1 MATTAVVFDTTG
13 GPEVL
18 SIAEV
23 DAPEPRPDQIVV
35 EVAAS
40 GVNFIDTYQRSGLYP
55 APLPGRLGLEG
66 AGTVIAVGSDV
77 TIHKIGDRVAWAS
90 APGSYATH
98 LAVTAERAVAV
109 PDDLD
114 LETAA
119 AVMLQG
125 MTAHYLANSTHRLD
139 DDDVA
144 VVWAA
149 AGGVG
154 RLLVQMA
161 KHRGARVIACTS
173 TEDKADEV
181 RRLGADEVLLY
192 RDVDVAAEVRRL
204 THAAGA
210 NVVYDSVGRDTFDVS
225 LQLLRPRGLLVSFGQ
240 SSGAIEPLSVLR
252 LSAAGSLFLTR
263 PKLDD
268 YTASASELE
277 WRASA
282 VFDAITLGRLDVAIH
297 DRYPLTGVA
306 EAHRALES
314 GTTTGKLLLTA

>member
-1 MATTAVVFDTTG
+1 
-13 GPEVL
+13 
-18 SIAEV
+18 
-23 DAPEPRPDQIVV
+23 
-35 EVAAS
+35 
-40 GVNFIDTYQRSGLYP
+40 
-55 APLPGRLGLEG
+55 
-66 AGTVIAVGSDV
+66 
-77 TIHKIGDRVAWAS
+77 
-90 APGSYATH
+90 
-98 LAVTAERAVAV
+98 VTAQRAVSV
-109 PDDLD
+109 PDEVD

-125 MTAHYLANSTHRLD
+125 MTAHYLANSTHPLGE
-139 DDDVA
+139 DDVA

-173 TEDKADEV
+173 TQDKADEV
-181 RRLGADEVLLY
+181 VRLGADDVLLY
-192 RDVDVAAEVRRL
+192 RDVDVPAEIRRL
-204 THAAGA
+204 TGGKGA
-210 NVVYDSVGRDTFDVS
+210 DVVYDSVGRDTFDVS

-240 SSGAIEPLSVLR
+240 SSGPIEPLSVLR

-268 YTASASELE
+268 YTASVSERE

-297 DRYPLTGVA
+297 DRYPLADAV

-314 GTTTGKLLLTA
+314 GTTTGKLLLTV